1 MSNSG
6 HEPTVKTISEYWSDD
21 KLKVATV
28 MRFETHYLVQMSS
41 QQGRTE
47 MVQFNTL
54 QEAEDRAEDW
64 VYSS

>member
-6 HEPTVKTISEYWSDD
+6 HEPTVKVISEHWSDD

-28 MRFETHYLVQMSS
+28 MSFETYYLVQMSS

-47 MVQFNTL
+47 MVQYNSL
-54 QEAEDRAEDW
+54 QEAKDRAEDW
-64 VYSS
+64 VQG

>member
-28 MRFETHYLVQMSS
+28 MKFETYYLVQMSS

-47 MVQFNTL
+47 MVQYDSL

-64 VYSS
+64 VQG